1 MTKFDCLVSFTGLDI
16 EQYVCCNYL
25 LPVCDVINF
34 EINLSLLMKLFF
46 YITKKVRAYIKISQ
60 EQKELLT

>member
-46 YITKKVRAYIKISQ
+46 YITKKVRAYM
-60 EQKELLT
+60 